1 MFVSEC
7 RHAVP
12 HVSRCACVLE
22 GLAPAKYLFCWALG
36 STVGRAAST
45 ACSVSDSS
53 SAASRSVNF
62 LRVNS

>member
-7 RHAVP
+7 QHAVP
-12 HVSRCACVLE
+12 HVAGVRACAGV

-53 SAASRSVNF
+53 SALPEA
-62 LRVNS
+62 